1 MQNALAEQPVRHDT
15 LGGTTTISL
24 RATPAGAPGPGI
36 PEIEVIPEDPHKSSP
51 INELDAIFC
60 RDLLEFVG
68 DFRSAAPRSS
78 TVRRSGQAAATGTPG
93 TRDPALGPDALFEFL
108 RAYGAAP
115 KMRPLSLRP
124 AQEPAVKSL
133 GPTVAQATVD
143 QPEDTPFRVPPYV
156 SAVPESTPVE
166 EALFDPEAVWFAPQP
181 TPAPVVEEPVVVP
194 VTASPVAKRPAR
206 ARAVKRPGP
215 EVVAQQPSPVPV
227 AESPAPAVATKR
239 PDPKPAPAQIKRRAE
254 LRPAPVPAVK
264 PLGAAAARAKA
275 IEDGLIV

>member
-24 RATPAGAPGPGI
+24 RNTPPGVPGPGI
-36 PEIEVIPEDPHKSSP
+36 PEIEVIPEDPSKSSP
-51 INELDAIFC
+51 ISELDAIFC

-68 DFRSAAPRSS
+68 DFRAAAPRSR
-78 TVRRSGQAAATGTPG
+78 TVRRSGHAADTRTPG
-93 TRDPALGPDALFEFL
+93 TRDPALGPDALFDFL
-108 RAYGAAP
+108 RAYEAAP
-115 KMRPLSLRP
+115 KMRPLSPRP

-206 ARAVKRPGP
+206 APAAKRPRP
-215 EVVAQQPSPVPV
+215 KVAVQQSSSV
-227 AESPAPAVATKR
+227 AVADSPTAAQTKR
-239 PDPKPAPAQIKRRAE
+239 RTGP
-254 LRPAPVPAVK
+254 RPAPVPAVK

-275 IEDGLIV
+275 IEEGLAG